1 MIIAVLRGLA
11 VGLWWLILWL
21 VYVAPLLVWWKIVG
35 LWTGN
40 PDYPEAHCL
49 DEEERTCA
57 RAGGEW

>member
-40 PDYPEAHCL
+40 PDYPAEKKS
-49 DEEERTCA
+49 
-57 RAGGEW
+57 